1 MMKSGGNMRDEGLTP
16 WRTHDWKVRTIE
28 SIAPGG
34 GSRLAFTCRSCGRIF
49 NQTTINSRTWA
60 VDAVGVA
67 LSDNVTTRWL
77 AGSFLRKPADADEND
92 RKQFKNG
99 SALVS

>member
-1 MMKSGGNMRDEGLTP
+1 MRDQDLTP

-60 VDAVGVA
+60 VDTGGTA
-67 LSDNVTTRWL
+67 LSDTSPRD
-77 AGSFLRKPADADEND
+77 GSPRVARDAPA
-92 RKQFKNG
+92 RRRG
-99 SALVS
+99 RS

>member
-1 MMKSGGNMRDEGLTP
+1 MREESLPP

-28 SIAPGG
+28 SIAAGG

-60 VDAVGVA
+60 VDAGGVA
-67 LSDNVTTRWL
+67 LSDTVNNRWL
-77 AGSFLRKPADADEND
+77 AESCTRKPSDGDEDD
-92 RKQFKNG
+92 RKLFKHGPAPQN
-99 SALVS
+99 

>member
-1 MMKSGGNMRDEGLTP
+1 MRDEGLTP
-16 WRTHDWKVRTIE
+16 RRTHDWKVRTIE

-60 VDAVGVA
+60 VDAGGVA
-67 LSDNVTTRWL
+67 LADVVTGRWL
-77 AGSFLRKPADADEND
+77 AESCLRRPADGDDDD
-92 RKQFKNG
+92 RKLFKNG
-99 SALVS
+99 PTL

>member
-1 MMKSGGNMRDEGLTP
+1 MREESLPP

-60 VDAVGVA
+60 VDAGGVA
-67 LSDNVTTRWL
+67 LSDTVTNRWL
-77 AGSFLRKPADADEND
+77 AESCTRKPSDGDEDD
-92 RKQFKNG
+92 RKLFKNG
-99 SALVS
+99 PAPQN

>member
-1 MMKSGGNMRDEGLTP
+1 MREESLPP

-60 VDAVGVA
+60 VDEGGVA
-67 LSDNVTTRWL
+67 LNDTVTSRWL
-77 AGSFLRKPADADEND
+77 AESCTRKPSDGDDDD
-92 RKQFKNG
+92 RKLFKNG
-99 SALVS
+99 PAL

>member
-1 MMKSGGNMRDEGLTP
+1 MRDEGLTP

-60 VDAVGVA
+60 VDEGGTA
-67 LSDNVTTRWL
+67 LSDTVTNRWL
-77 AGSFLRKPADADEND
+77 AESCLRKPSDSDVDD
-92 RKQFKNG
+92 RKLFKNG
-99 SALVS
+99 PTL

>member
-1 MMKSGGNMRDEGLTP
+1 MREESLPP

-60 VDAVGVA
+60 VDEGGTA
-67 LSDNVTTRWL
+67 LSDNVTNLWL
-77 AGSFLRKPADADEND
+77 AESCLRKPSDGDVDD
-92 RKQFKNG
+92 RKLFKNG
-99 SALVS
+99 PALQ

>member
-1 MMKSGGNMRDEGLTP
+1 MRDQDLTP

-60 VDAVGVA
+60 VDTGGTA

-77 AGSFLRKPADADEND
+77 AESCARRPGDSDEDD
-92 RKQFKNG
+92 RKQFKN
-99 SALVS
+99 SSTL

>member
-1 MMKSGGNMRDEGLTP
+1 MQVEGLAP

-60 VDAVGVA
+60 VDTGGVA

-77 AGSFLRKPADADEND
+77 AETCLRKPADGDEDD

-99 SALVS
+99 PSLLS

>member
-1 MMKSGGNMRDEGLTP
+1 MREESLPP

-28 SIAPGG
+28 SIAAGG

-60 VDAVGVA
+60 VDAGGVA
-67 LSDNVTTRWL
+67 LSDTVTNRWL
-77 AGSFLRKPADADEND
+77 AESCSRKPSDGDEDD
-92 RKQFKNG
+92 RKLFKNG
-99 SALVS
+99 PTLQN